1 MQGEAAPAQ
10 PCSPANS
17 TTPPSQHARAER
29 SARNAGPE
37 GEPQPDEH
45 LDTPAALWLLG
56 SLAAFWHRPFDAT
69 LVLER
74 FAPPFDL
81 PTLIEALHAL
91 GLEAG
96 LAAWPEDDEAALPL
110 PAVVF
115 VQTAPAEEDLR
126 ADPSAMLTPA
136 LIVKRGDRTLAW
148 VRPGHTSPRTVPMET
163 ARAHCA
169 PVLLLVAQA
178 EPAHTESTGPSHPSA
193 ERSKPFGFDWFVP
206 ELLRHK
212 AIWRDVLLASLAIQF
227 VGLATPLF
235 TQVIIDKVIAHQS
248 QSTLI
253 VLGAAL
259 VVFMLFTSG
268 MSWLRQYLVLHTG
281 SRIDAVLGEKVM
293 RHLLRLPLPY
303 FEARPTGTLVARL
316 HGVETLREFV
326 SGAAV
331 SLVLDLP
338 FLLIFIAVMFTYSW
352 QLTLIALGI
361 LALIVASSLVMVPVF
376 RARLDKQF
384 LLGARN
390 QAFLTEYLAGMPTV
404 KSLQLEPVV
413 DKRYGTYLAQYLAA
427 GFATRQVGNTYQVIA
442 SGLEQV
448 MTLAILVVG
457 AWLVMHDAGLTVGML
472 VAFQMF
478 AGRMSQP
485 VMRLVGLWQEFQQA
499 NIAVKRL
506 GDILDMPQEP
516 FTLTPQRAAGGVGAI
531 EVRDVGFR
539 YSDRHPW
546 LYRNL
551 NLAIPTGKLTVLM
564 GPSGCGKSTLAKLLQ
579 GFYWPQ
585 EGQITLD
592 GRDIRQLAAN
602 ELRATFGVVPQETV
616 LFSGTVYD
624 NLVMAH
630 PHAGFEDVIAAAR
643 AAEIHDVIETLP
655 NGYQT
660 EIGERG
666 TGLSGGQRQR
676 VAIARAL
683 LKRPKVLIFDEAISN
698 LDQQTAEHFAQT
710 INRLKGKVTMIFI
723 THQVPKGL
731 QVDEVVDMG
740 SHAGQIGLVKEEI

>member
-1 MQGEAAPAQ
+1 MQQACQDIVAD
-10 PCSPANS
+10 S
-17 TTPPSQHARAER
+17 
-29 SARNAGPE
+29 E
-37 GEPQPDEH
+37 GKIETQS
-45 LDTPAALWLLG
+45 ALWLLG
-56 SLAAFWHRPFDAT
+56 SLAGFFCRPFDAE
-69 LVLER
+69 LVTKH
-74 FAPPFDL
+74 FSPPFDV
-81 PTLIEALHAL
+81 PSLIEALEAL
-91 GLEAG
+91 GFKAG
-96 LAAWPEDDEAALPL
+96 LVAWPQENWPSLPL

-115 VQTAPAEEDLR
+115 LTAPNDASALGDTV
-126 ADPSAMLTPA
+126 AQSPDQSSASHPSATLIPA
-136 LIVKRGDRTLAW
+136 LILNHSDHTLAW
-148 VRPGHTSPRTVPMET
+148 VRPGQTSPERVSAEV
-163 ARAHCA
+163 ARAQCL
-169 PVLLLVAQA
+169 PMMLLVADA
-178 EPAHTESTGPSHPSA
+178 EPPLTESASRAEKSA
-193 ERSKPFGFDWFVP
+193 EQKPPFGFSWFVP

-212 AIWRDVLLASLAIQF
+212 TLWRDILLASLAIQL

-248 QSTLI
+248 ESTLI
-253 VLGAAL
+253 VLGVAL
-259 VVFMLFTSG
+259 VVFMFFTSG

-338 FLLIFIAVMFTYSW
+338 FLLIFLAVMFAYSW

-361 LALIVASSLVMVPVF
+361 LALIVATSLVMVPVF
-376 RARLDKQF
+376 RARLDRQF

-413 DKRYGTYLAQYLAA
+413 DKRYGTYLAQYLSA
-427 GFATRQVGNTYQVIA
+427 GFATRQAGNTYQVIA
-442 SGLEQV
+442 AGLEQL
-448 MTLAILVVG
+448 MTLSILVVG
-457 AWLVMHDAGLTVGML
+457 AWYVMQNVGLTVGML

-478 AGRMSQP
+478 ASRMSQP

-499 NIAVKRL
+499 SIAVKRL

-516 FTLTPQRAAGGVGAI
+516 ITLTPQRTAGGAGRIVI
-531 EVRDVGFR
+531 RDIGFR
-539 YSDRHPW
+539 YSEQYPW

-551 NLAIPTGKLTVLM
+551 HLSIPTGKLTVLM
-564 GPSGCGKSTLAKLLQ
+564 GPSGCGKSTLAKLMQ
-579 GFYWPQ
+579 GFYFPQ
-585 EGQITLD
+585 EGQITID

-602 ELRATFGVVPQETV
+602 ELRAYFGVVPQETV

-630 PHAGFEDVIAAAR
+630 PHAGFEEVIAAAR
-643 AAEIHDVIETLP
+643 AAEIDDVIEALP
-655 NGYQT
+655 QGYQT

-676 VAIARAL
+676 IAIARAL

-710 INRLKGKVTMIFI
+710 INRLKGRVTMIFI
-723 THQVPKGL
+723 THQVPRGL
-731 QVDEVVDMG
+731 QVDEVVNL
-740 SHAGQIGLVKEEI
+740 GQQAIPNNFAKEEIE